1 MKALLVVL
9 ALLLATPAWAQS
21 GPPAEGPKYDLSTV
35 ETLRGTVRSVAM
47 HPDRRGT
54 GYGVHLVVDA
64 DGEAVPVHLGPSWYL
79 EGQDEQI
86 DAGDAVVIVGSR
98 VTLDREPIVIA
109 REVQRGDAVLV
120 LRDDAGHPAWRGWR
134 RGATGPRGRR

>member
-1 MKALLVVL
+1 MRTPLLVL
-9 ALLLATPAWAQS
+9 ALLFVAPAWAQP
-21 GPPAEGPKYDLSTV
+21 GPPAEGPRYDPSTV

-86 DAGDAVVIVGSR
+86 GVGDAVVVVGSR

-120 LRDDAGHPAWRGWR
+120 LRDAAGRPAWRGWR
-134 RGATGPRGRR
+134 RGAAGPHGRR